1 MKGIYT
7 MSYCVN
13 CGVKLDDSLHKC
25 PLCNTPVI
33 NPNELKKT
41 DVSSPFA
48 MNKGETE
55 SVKTKDIVILTSVF
69 LATTGI
75 CCTLL
80 NFLVFT
86 KTLWSIPIIGLCAF
100 IWVICIPPVVFPKMP
115 VYISMLIDGLA
126 MAGYLYMLSFMTS
139 NKAWLTH
146 LALPITALATVLVMT
161 FTLLIKQVSSSIM
174 ATALYF
180 YIMVPI
186 LCIGIEL
193 LIWHYYNK
201 PPHITWSAI
210 VLVPCLIVDIILIT
224 ILSRKRLR
232 EAVRRRLHF

>member
-1 MKGIYT
+1 

-13 CGVKLDDSLHKC
+13 CGVKLDDALNKC

-33 NPNELKKT
+33 NPNELRKA
-41 DVSSPFA
+41 DVTSPFA
-48 MNKGETE
+48 TNTGETE
-55 SVKTKDIVILTSVF
+55 KVKTKDIILLTSVF

-75 CCTLL
+75 CCMLL
-80 NFLVFT
+80 NFLVFQ

-100 IWVICIPPVVFPKMP
+100 IWTICIPPVAFPKMP

-139 NKAWLTH
+139 NKAWLTR
-146 LALPITALATVLVMT
+146 LALPITALTTVLVLT
-161 FTLLIKQVSSSIM
+161 FTLLIKQVSSSILS
-174 ATALYF
+174 TALYF
-180 YIMVPI
+180 YTMIPI

-193 LIWHYYNK
+193 LIWHYYDK
-201 PPHITWSAI
+201 PAHITWSAI
-210 VLVPCLIVDIILIT
+210 VLVPCLIVDFVLIT
-224 ILSRKRLR
+224 ILSKKRLR

>member
-1 MKGIYT
+1 

-13 CGVKLDDSLHKC
+13 CGVKLDISLNKC

-33 NPNELKKT
+33 NPNEIKKSNIT
-41 DVSSPFA
+41 SPFPQ
-48 MNKGETE
+48 NNGETE
-55 SVKTKDIVILTSVF
+55 KIKSKDVIILTSVF

-75 CCTLL
+75 CCMLL
-80 NFLVFT
+80 NYLVFS

-100 IWVICIPPVVFPKMP
+100 IWIITIPPIVFEKMP
-115 VYISMLIDGLA
+115 FYITMLIDGLA
-126 MAGYLYMLSFMTS
+126 LSGYLYMLSFMTS
-139 NKAWLTH
+139 NKVWLTD

-161 FTLLIKQVSSSIM
+161 FTLLVKKVSSSIL
-174 ATALYF
+174 AIALYF
-180 YIMVPI
+180 YSMVPL

-193 LIWHYYNK
+193 LVWHYYAK
-201 PPHITWSAI
+201 PIHITWSAI
-210 VLVPCLIVDIILIT
+210 VTTPCLIVDIALIT

>member
-1 MKGIYT
+1 

-13 CGVKLDDSLHKC
+13 CGVKLDEALNKC
-25 PLCNTPVI
+25 PLCNTPII
-33 NPNELKKT
+33 NPNELKKAT
-41 DVSSPFA
+41 AVSPFA
-48 MNKGETE
+48 MKKGETE
-55 SVKTKDIVILTSVF
+55 KVKAKDVIILTTVF
-69 LATTGI
+69 LATTAV
-75 CCTLL
+75 CCLLL
-80 NFLVFT
+80 NLLVFN

-100 IWVICIPPVVFPKMP
+100 IWIVCIPPIVFPKMP
-115 VYISMLIDGLA
+115 LYISMLIAGMA

-146 LALPITALATVLVMT
+146 LALPITAIATVLIMT
-161 FTLLIKQVSSSIM
+161 FTLLIKQVSSSIL

-193 LIWHYYNK
+193 LVWQYYSQ

>member
-1 MKGIYT
+1 

-13 CGVKLDDSLHKC
+13 CGVKLDDALNKC

-55 SVKTKDIVILTSVF
+55 KVKSKDIIILTTVF

-75 CCTLL
+75 CCMLL
-80 NFLVFT
+80 NYLVFS

-100 IWVICIPPVVFPKMP
+100 IWIISVPPIAFEKMP

-126 MAGYLYMLSFMTS
+126 MAGYLYMLSFMTT
-139 NKAWLTH
+139 NKVWLTR
-146 LALPITALATVLVMT
+146 LALPITALATVLVLT
-161 FTLLIKQVSSSIM
+161 FTLFVKKVSSSILSI
-174 ATALYF
+174 ALYF
-180 YIMVPI
+180 YVLIPI
-186 LCIGIEL
+186 LCIGIE
-193 LIWHYYNK
+193 
-201 PPHITWSAI
+201 
-210 VLVPCLIVDIILIT
+210 
-224 ILSRKRLR
+224 
-232 EAVRRRLHF
+232 